1 MSVHLG
7 PARVLG
13 AESVG
18 QPGQRRFRL
27 FVQSARGSAVMW
39 LEKGQL
45 NSLSLA
51 LDRSLALIS
60 DGKVLRIEARAGEP
74 PAPEGMPANFK
85 LPPTYEFQ
93 VGQMGISF
101 NENDSTFMLNVT
113 PLEIIMEPGREPQ
126 VVMNEDDAVSFIFT
140 QQDAQRLSSSIT
152 YLVSAGRPVCPLC
165 HTPLDGGPHAC
176 VKQNGH
182 REIIQIEEG
191 EDEAEE
197 E

>member
-13 AESVG
+13 AEAVG

-74 PAPEGMPANFK
+74 PAP
-85 LPPTYEFQ
+85 
-93 VGQMGISF
+93 
-101 NENDSTFMLNVT
+101 
-113 PLEIIMEPGREPQ
+113 
-126 VVMNEDDAVSFIFT
+126 
-140 QQDAQRLSSSIT
+140 
-152 YLVSAGRPVCPLC
+152 
-165 HTPLDGGPHAC
+165 
-176 VKQNGH
+176 
-182 REIIQIEEG
+182 
-191 EDEAEE
+191 
-197 E
+197 